1 MPKNDSGWAG
11 KQARKAEFAAEK
23 QLQSSGMGVDD
34 EANVAMDARD
44 AAMGKGEEE
53 LFEKK
58 LSKDEKKA
66 LAKAKRD
73 AKKKEKSNG
82 SNGSNGKETAVE
94 EKEASPKASADIT
107 ADSTLSSKERKR
119 QALLE
124 DLNNKEIIVTYE
136 SKRGG
141 MHANSKDINVNG
153 VTVNFHGRPLIEETS
168 IVISYGNRYGFL
180 GPNGSGKSTVMQ
192 AIAARA
198 IPIPDAIDIYFL
210 DKEYDATDK
219 TAIAAVFEVNEE
231 VNELEQRAEM
241 LNNAMGESGED
252 EVKQNEIQSQLE
264 MVYDKLEAMDVNT
277 AESRASEILFG
288 LGFTTKMQQMKTR
301 EFSGGWRMRIALARA
316 LFLKPEFL
324 LLDEPYVCYLFSTTE
339 DGRLVA

>member
-1 MPKNDSGWAG
+1 MPKQAGGWAD

-23 QLQSSGMGVDD
+23 QLQASGMGVDD
-34 EANVAMDARD
+34 AANVAMDARD

-58 LSKDEKKA
+58 LSKEEKKA

-73 AKKKEKSNG
+73 AKKKAKGGADDTKSNG
-82 SNGSNGKETAVE
+82 SNGASE
-94 EKEASPKASADIT
+94 EVKEASPSAGILV
-107 ADSTLSSKERKR
+107 DSTLTSKDRKR
-119 QALLE
+119 EAMLD
-124 DLNNKEIIVTYE
+124 DLSKKDIIVTYE

-153 VTVNFHGRPLIEETS
+153 VTVTFHGKPLIEETS
-168 IVISYGNRYGFL
+168 ITINYGNRYGFL

-252 EVKQNEIQSQLE
+252 EAKQNEIQSQLE
-264 MVYDKLEAMDVNT
+264 MVYDKLDAMDVNT

-288 LGFTTKMQQMKTR
+288 LGFTTNMQQQKTR

-324 LLDEPYVCYLFSTTE
+324 LLDEPYVWLF
-339 DGRLVA
+339 DWCCVVDA